1 MRREQR
7 HKSLRSPICE
17 PRNVVGG
24 GMVAGGVAVLFGY
37 LVHGAGEANDESG
50 PLALWIA
57 KALAPATAIAAMA
70 KLGLTHPPAGAAA
83 FIYIAAPPAVSQ
95 GWLFL
100 LCPLLAGNVICCVMA
115 TAINNLSEKRQYPLY
130 Y

>member
-1 MRREQR
+1 MLE
-7 HKSLRSPICE
+7 
-17 PRNVVGG
+17 
-24 GMVAGGVAVLFGY
+24 
-37 LVHGAGEANDESG
+37 
-50 PLALWIA
+50 LWIA

-83 FIYIAAPPAVSQ
+83 FIYIASPAAATD
-95 GWLFL
+95 GWLFA
-100 LCPLLAGNVICCVMA
+100 LCPLLAGNVLCVLMA